1 MSSKNRKPIIIKE
14 IEEEPSTI
22 EELVVKQLEENDGA
36 IVHPHILPAEEIKD
50 IPAVILKKVQVDTWL
65 NVRNGPTPD
74 SEIVD
79 RLENGDI
86 VEIFAAKDNFA
97 KISETEDKWVNTKF
111 LFPVH

>member
-1 MSSKNRKPIIIKE
+1 MSSKNRKPMIIKE

-22 EELVVKQLEENDGA
+22 EELVDKQLEENDGA
-36 IVHPHILPAEEIKD
+36 IVRPHILPAEEIKD

-74 SEIVD
+74 GEIVG

-97 KISETEDKWVNTKF
+97 KISETEDKWVNTDF
-111 LFPVH
+111 LLPVY